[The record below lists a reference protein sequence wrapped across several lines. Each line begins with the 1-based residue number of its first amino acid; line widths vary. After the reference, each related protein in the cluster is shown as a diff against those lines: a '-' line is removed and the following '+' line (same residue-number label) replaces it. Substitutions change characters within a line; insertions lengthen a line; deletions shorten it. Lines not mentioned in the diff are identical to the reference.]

1 VSQSIAPP
9 FSLIL
14 FSLSLFKSQTTKWVE
29 DPAVKINTLLEE
41 DGLKRKM
48 NSSLIMS
55 TVMEKATGAAF
66 LGQQVFF
73 TRIEVK
79 ANILVESDIDRMWI
93 LKWNFKKN

>member
-1 VSQSIAPP
+1 
-9 FSLIL
+9 
-14 FSLSLFKSQTTKWVE
+14 
-29 DPAVKINTLLEE
+29 
-41 DGLKRKM
+41 
-48 NSSLIMS
+48 
-55 TVMEKATGAAF
+55 MEKATGAAF